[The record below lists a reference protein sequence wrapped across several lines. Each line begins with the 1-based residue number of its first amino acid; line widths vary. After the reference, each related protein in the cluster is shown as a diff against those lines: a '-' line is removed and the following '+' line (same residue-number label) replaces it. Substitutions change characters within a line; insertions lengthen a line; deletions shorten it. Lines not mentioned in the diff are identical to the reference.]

1 MRLFKQCIEQ
11 CILIYLKK
19 TGQES
24 TVSGDQAKEGGASVP
39 DVDASHPD
47 VIALVEQ
54 AVKDAEKTA
63 ITLTP
68 EIYLEI
74 LEEGIQNAEKLMRES
89 KPDGPL

>member
-1 MRLFKQCIEQ
+1 MISV
-11 CILIYLKK
+11 IYKFLMYDFFNTN

-24 TVSGDQAKEGGASVP
+24 TVSGDQGKEGGAGIP
-39 DVDASHPD
+39 DVDATHPD

-54 AVKDAEKTA
+54 AVKDAEKTPV
-63 ITLTP
+63 TLTP

-74 LEEGIQNAEKLMRES
+74 LEEGIRIAEKMMREA